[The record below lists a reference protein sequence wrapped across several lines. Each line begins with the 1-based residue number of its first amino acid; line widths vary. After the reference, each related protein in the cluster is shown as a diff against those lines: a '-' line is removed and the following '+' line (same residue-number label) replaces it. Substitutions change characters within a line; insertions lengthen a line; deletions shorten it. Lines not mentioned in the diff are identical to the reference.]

1 MKQLHTGEG
10 LEGAQLAR
18 RSGEVLGDEKAICGR
33 NTGAVHTVNVVGKL
47 QLPGQ
52 AAVSPP
58 VGKVRPTKDDPRNLW
73 ELKPG
78 GQKAHNGWKLQLIM
92 KMLKQK

>member
-10 LEGAQLAR
+10 LEGAQLTR

-33 NTGAVHTVNVVGKL
+33 NTGAVHTVNMGVKL

-52 AAVSPP
+52 PAISPL
-58 VGKVRPTKDDPRNLW
+58 VGKVRPN
-73 ELKPG
+73 
-78 GQKAHNGWKLQLIM
+78 NWKWN
-92 KMLKQK
+92 